1 MNCCSSQTNLV
12 SFRGSQQPASV
23 MCARYSIVRIGTHC
37 AVFANTVR
45 TATICCYHKK
55 LLIHAIISV
64 RTVVVLCRT
73 LILCGLQQQ
82 HTNTQRT
89 ATTTYGFNIVQTS
102 TTSKILCG
110 LQQQYTILRAATC
123 S

>member
-1 MNCCSSQTNLV
+1 MNCCNSQTNLV

-23 MCARYSIVRIGTHC
+23 MCARYSIVRKGTQC

-73 LILCGLQQQ
+73 LILSGLQQQ
-82 HTNTQRT
+82 HT
-89 ATTTYGFNIVQTS
+89 VL
-102 TTSKILCG
+102 ILCE
-110 LQQQYTILRAATC
+110 LQQLQKYCADCNNSIL

>member
-64 RTVVVLCRT
+64 RT
-73 LILCGLQQQ
+73 GLQQQ
-82 HTNTQRT
+82 HT
-89 ATTTYGFNIVQTS
+89 VL
-102 TTSKILCG
+102 ILCE
-110 LQQQYTILRAATC
+110 LQQLQKYCADCNNSIL